1 METKKSRSKNAEALR
16 IPLAFSGFLFTGGLL
31 LASFS
36 YTTPVSEELAAASNS
51 GNNEVIYSLQDKQP
65 VPDKTQP
72 ETAYVAP
79 PSVVIRIDSN
89 VTTPPIPI
97 VTPPGP
103 PVIVIIPVPPR
114 PPVDPIEFPDVEA
127 EFPGGAVELQ
137 RWIGTNIIYPETSIV
152 MEEQGR
158 VYLTFVVGADGKIS
172 DVDVTKGVSKDLDR
186 EAKRIIRNMPNWK
199 PGEVDGKRVPTRCRL
214 PIVFTLE

>member
-1 METKKSRSKNAEALR
+1 METKKNRSKNAEALR

-36 YTTPVSEELAAASNS
+36 YTTPVSEELAASNNGS
-51 GNNEVIYSLQDKQP
+51 KNEVVYAVQDKQP
-65 VPDKTQP
+65 EPEQTQP

-79 PSVVIRIDSN
+79 PAVVIRIDSN
-89 VTTPPIPI
+89 VQTPPIAI

-103 PVIVIIPVPPR
+103 PDRIIIVGPPT
-114 PPVDPIEFPDVEA
+114 PAPEPIEYPDVEA

-137 RWIGTNIIYPETSIV
+137 RWIGSNIIYPETSID

-186 EAKRIIRNMPNWK
+186 EAKRIIRNMPNWT
-199 PGEVDGKRVPTRCRL
+199 PGEVAGKRVPTRCRL